1 MPPIERHMPPA
12 PQRTPEIRH
21 VQGGMAVDNFNAY
34 LYEPT
39 ECLRT
44 HDDQMR
50 SWGSAAS
57 HGCANIYCMQALH
70 QYFGCK
76 MQRGLNPVLFSLRHP
91 QSLKSQERV
100 QTLSISF
107 IYLTRLFPLLFS

>member
-44 HDDQMR
+44 HDDQMGSGR
-50 SWGSAAS
+50 SAAS

-76 MQRGLNPVLFSLRHP
+76 MQRGLKPSSVLPEAPTEPEESGE
-91 QSLKSQERV
+91 SAN
-100 QTLSISF
+100 I
-107 IYLTRLFPLLFS
+107 IYFFHIFN